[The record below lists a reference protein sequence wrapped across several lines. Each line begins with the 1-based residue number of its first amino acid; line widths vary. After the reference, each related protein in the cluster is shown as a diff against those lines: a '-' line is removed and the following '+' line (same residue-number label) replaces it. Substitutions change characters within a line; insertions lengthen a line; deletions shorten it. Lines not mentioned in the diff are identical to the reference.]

1 MMLTRCPLPHSTP
14 MPEQDPTTILD
25 AAEHATSQLG
35 PRLVK
40 ARKDAGLTLDA
51 LARASG
57 VSKGTLSQIEQNKAN
72 PSITVLYRVAMALSV
87 PISALVEDPARAVHF
102 EVVPAG
108 ESSRKFFTNQ
118 PCSGHLLNPRWM
130 DRDLEFYEMNFPVG
144 GHLVSQPHH
153 PNTREMLTVLSGS
166 IEVRAGEKV
175 ATLEPGDTAHYSADI
190 AHQIANVGQDEATI
204 YLVVRYKTEG

>member
-1 MMLTRCPLPHSTP
+1 
-14 MPEQDPTTILD
+14 MPEQDPATIID

-35 PRLVK
+35 PRLQK

-87 PISALVEDPARAVHF
+87 PVSELIEDPARAMHF

-108 ESSRKFFTNQ
+108 EPSRKFFTNQ
-118 PCSGHLLNPRWM
+118 PCSGHLLNPQWM
-130 DRDLEFYEMNFPVG
+130 DRDLEVYEMNFPPG
-144 GHLVSQPHH
+144 GTLQSAPHH
-153 PNTREMLTVLSGS
+153 PHTRELLTVVTGTIHVEAGDPEAGGSG
-166 IEVRAGEKV
+166 
-175 ATLEPGDTAHYSADI
+175 ATLNPGDTAHYSADVPHRI
-190 AHQIANVGQDEATI
+190 TNVGDEEATI
-204 YLVVRYKTEG
+204 YLVVRYRTEG